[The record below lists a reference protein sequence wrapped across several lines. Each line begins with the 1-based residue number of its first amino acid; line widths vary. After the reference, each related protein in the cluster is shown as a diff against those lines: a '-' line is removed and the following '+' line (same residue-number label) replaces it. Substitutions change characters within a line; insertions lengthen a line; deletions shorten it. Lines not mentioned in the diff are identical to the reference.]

1 MISMLH
7 TEFRGRA
14 FLCAR
19 KEYNVL
25 WADET
30 SLKLKKQQRKK
41 MEKKKREECHPPRLS
56 SGWFLRCSN
65 ALWSSVEEPTICRRY
80 RPLTRL

>member
-7 TEFRGRA
+7 TEFRGRT

-41 MEKKKREECHPPRLS
+41 MEKKRERNVIHLD
-56 SGWFLRCSN
+56 
-65 ALWSSVEEPTICRRY
+65 
-80 RPLTRL
+80 

>member
-7 TEFRGRA
+7 TEFRGRT

-80 RPLTRL
+80 CPLTR